1 MMKRLDKSRKREREA
16 FKAIRFHMEWENGG
30 RKPNLFCNEEIWTQ
44 FPAGYPLFK
53 RLIIKTVTI
62 TKKLV
67 LGLAGDGFGGGG
79 DGGGG
84 ADGMVVVVVG
94 LKV

>member
-1 MMKRLDKSRKREREA
+1 M
-16 FKAIRFHMEWENGG
+16 
-30 RKPNLFCNEEIWTQ
+30 
-44 FPAGYPLFK
+44 
-53 RLIIKTVTI
+53 TI

-67 LGLAGDGFGGGG
+67 LGLAGDGCGGGG

-94 LKV
+94 LKVLVAVAVVTITKNNSSTWLSNDSSVVIREWCGVWLLKVFLG